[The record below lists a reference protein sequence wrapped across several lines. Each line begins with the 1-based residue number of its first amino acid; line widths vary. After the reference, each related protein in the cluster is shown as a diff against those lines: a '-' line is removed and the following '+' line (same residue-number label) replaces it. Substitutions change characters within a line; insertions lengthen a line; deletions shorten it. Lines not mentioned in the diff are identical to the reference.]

1 MRVSK
6 IFNRGLIIDSKSFKD
21 LSPKMKN
28 VVSDIFRVVMN
39 KQGGIIERFDF
50 GIKMALNEHSFDL
63 ESLYEYFD
71 KEILEQLGEK

>member
-6 IFNRGLIIDSKSFKD
+6 IVNRSLIIDSNSFKE
-21 LSPKMKN
+21 LSPKMKD

-39 KQGGIIERFDF
+39 KDGTILEKFEL
-50 GIKMALNEHSFDL
+50 GIKIALNQHDFDL
-63 ESLYEYFD
+63 EQLYEYFD